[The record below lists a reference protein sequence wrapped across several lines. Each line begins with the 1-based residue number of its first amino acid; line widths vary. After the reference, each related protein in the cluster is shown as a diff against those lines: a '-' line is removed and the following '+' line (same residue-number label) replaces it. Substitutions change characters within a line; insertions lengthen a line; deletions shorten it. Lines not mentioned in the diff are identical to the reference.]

1 MPKFDFCFSTTAK
14 IDLQLE
20 FHLGEKEMVENI
32 RVFSLLIVITVEG
45 FCGMPVM
52 VTPPQHP
59 NFEKGISRFVC
70 CYVSILT
77 PP

>member
-45 FCGMPVM
+45 FLWHARHGNTTTAPK
-52 VTPPQHP
+52 
-59 NFEKGISRFVC
+59 F
-70 CYVSILT
+70 
-77 PP
+77 